1 MLTNYAIDLDQE
13 LLHRLVWLRSSPV
26 DSRLVHAYAGQHHIR
41 GVRHI
46 DTEDVDEFGDG
57 FP

>member
-13 LLHRLVWLRSSPV
+13 LLDGLVRLRSSPV
-26 DSRLVHAYAGQHHIR
+26 NSRLVHANAGQHYIWGIGH
-41 GVRHI
+41 V
-46 DTEDVDEFGDG
+46 DAEDVDELGNW